1 MGALSIDSFEQE
13 SFTKV
18 KYDVTDKLDS
28 LNKFFK
34 SRVES
39 VEGKFGKAE
48 QAMGDAI
55 SKNINFNEVGNAI
68 KEYKLDDK
76 IIKTVENIGDGIIK
90 TTSFDDRGTAYLE
103 ETTKLV
109 EGNYKTEIKLKPNIE
124 IIKDNVTTKT
134 DNLGRVVS
142 SKIEN
147 IKLKPVNSRDN
158 AELNTLKVNEE
169 LYEGGYQKGH
179 IIPDRFGG
187 TATHENITPEYGK
200 LNQGVIKR
208 TENFAAKLC
217 EEGHKVTY
225 EKNPNYVG
233 KSEIPSSYDI
243 KITVDE
249 IDSKEFIKNNP
260 TYEKYADLPD
270 KIYNS
275 EEYYN
280 GEMNTAQKLVTDFKE
295 TGTKIGVKA
304 KPHHEAGMEAAA
316 IAATVTCAIS
326 TVDNVTACIG
336 GEITADQAAINIA
349 KDTGTAGAVG
359 YGVGFIS
366 SAVSSSMASSSN
378 ALISSLGNS
387 CVPAAA
393 VSFGIASYDTVVNYA
408 KGEITTEEFAYDM
421 GENAVGVAGSIG
433 GAALAGAAVGS
444 VVPGAGTVVGAA
456 AGVVGGMVGYAVT
469 TGAYKTTVEAAGDAI
484 EEYSDEIK
492 KLGEKAQ
499 SIADDTLAKAT
510 MIGENAVSDVKDAI
524 SKFNLQNKLPW

>member
-1 MGALSIDSFEQE
+1 MGAISLDSFEQ
-13 SFTKV
+13 SSLGKV
-18 KYDVTDKLDS
+18 KYDVTDKLEGF
-28 LNKFFK
+28 NKSFK
-34 SRVES
+34 SSVES

-48 QAMGDAI
+48 QAMGDTI
-55 SKNINFNEVGNAI
+55 SKNINFNEIGNAI
-68 KEYKLDDK
+68 KEYKIEDK
-76 IIKTVENIGDGIIK
+76 VVKTVENIGDGITK

-109 EGNYKTEIKLKPNIE
+109 DGNYKTDIKIKPNIE

-147 IKLKPVNSRDN
+147 IELKPAGSRDN
-158 AELNTLKVNEE
+158 AELNNMKVNEN

-217 EEGHKVTY
+217 EDGHNVTY
-225 EKNPNYVG
+225 EKSPNYVG
-233 KSEIPSSYDI
+233 KSEVPSSYDI
-243 KITVDE
+243 KITVDGV
-249 IDSKEFIKNNP
+249 DSKEFIKNNSA
-260 TYEKYADLPD
+260 YDKYADLPE

-275 EEYYN
+275 EEYYK
-280 GEMNTAQKLVTDFKE
+280 GEMNTAQKVVTDIKE
-295 TGTKIGVKA
+295 TGTQIGVKA
-304 KPHHEAGMEAAA
+304 KPHHEAGMESAA

-326 TVDNVTACIG
+326 TVDNVTACLD
-336 GEITADQAAINIA
+336 GEITADQAALNIA

-359 YGVGFIS
+359 YGAGFIS

-393 VSFGIASYDTVVNYA
+393 VSFGIASYDTVVDYA
-408 KGEITTEEFAYDM
+408 QGEIGTDELAYDL

-444 VVPGAGTVVGAA
+444 VVPGAGTAVGAA
-456 AGVVGGMVGYAVT
+456 AGLVGGMVGYAVT
-469 TGAYKTTVEAAGDAI
+469 TGAYETAVQAAGDAI
-484 EEYSDEIK
+484 EEHSEEIK
-492 KLGEKAQ
+492 QLENKAKDIANDTINKASALGDQAV
-499 SIADDTLAKAT
+499 ADVT
-510 MIGENAVSDVKDAI
+510 NAIKD
-524 SKFNLQNKLPW
+524 FNIKNSLPF